1 MKGFFVHIACLTAL
15 FLTFISCS
23 RERKEESAPQEG
35 GVVTIHVG
43 TAALERTKAD
53 TPGSDGAGDG
63 GSFSDYSMHFD
74 VPAVSTLSVWV
85 SDGSAGYSVAVLAGG
100 VVTTSVV
107 NSSVSKKIDFAD
119 IPEGR
124 VTIYPLGGAL
134 KIYEISYTHAGGTKT
149 WDFDNSTFQ
158 AMLAAITPLHPHPD
172 LDASGPWDA
181 TIDGL
186 TIWSKGNSTW
196 NTTGGY
202 FEFAGG
208 YTGTDD
214 LIILIAN
221 SAGDIVITYPDSER
235 PGIPYGTIENQTA
248 VEATLKFDFSTL
260 AAGPYTVYAFGNT
273 SGLWPMTDGTNNY
286 ADGAALK
293 SIETADIV
301 DALRFQDQERNTIGW
316 EDDHF
321 NDPGVKTCDDGLV
334 VLNGR
339 IPVSAKASLTVSS
352 GKNGEAYLELLR
364 CVAKV
369 TAIIKNNTT
378 YSLDLVHYRHTVHDI
393 NPSSGYVIPRESD
406 DFCGTAGNLLQYPEK
421 KYSPI
426 PYANPEDVPP
436 IHISTVG
443 SEEYSWYVFPSQG
456 PYKICIGFSEDTS
469 GELVNHTYTK
479 LPITN
484 WRQQNIPE
492 LKRNQH
498 MIVTTRLSE
507 GKTVSFNFTVND
519 WDDDHVST
527 VQFD

>member
-1 MKGFFVHIACLTAL
+1 M
-15 FLTFISCS
+15 
-23 RERKEESAPQEG
+23 
-35 GVVTIHVG
+35 
-43 TAALERTKAD
+43 
-53 TPGSDGAGDG
+53 
-63 GSFSDYSMHFD
+63 
-74 VPAVSTLSVWV
+74 
-85 SDGSAGYSVAVLAGG
+85 
-100 VVTTSVV
+100 
-107 NSSVSKKIDFAD
+107 
-119 IPEGR
+119 
-124 VTIYPLGGAL
+124 
-134 KIYEISYTHAGGTKT
+134 
-149 WDFDNSTFQ
+149 
-158 AMLAAITPLHPHPD
+158 
-172 LDASGPWDA
+172 
-181 TIDGL
+181 
-186 TIWSKGNSTW
+186 
-196 NTTGGY
+196 
-202 FEFAGG
+202 
-208 YTGTDD
+208 
-214 LIILIAN
+214 
-221 SAGDIVITYPDSER
+221 
-235 PGIPYGTIENQTA
+235 
-248 VEATLKFDFSTL
+248 EATLKFDFSTL

-273 SGLWPMTDGTNNY
+273 SGLWEMTDGTDDY
-286 ADGAALK
+286 ATGSDLLSLTTK
-293 SIETADIV
+293 TQV
-301 DALRFQDQERNTIGW
+301 DALRFKDQERNTIGW
-316 EDDHF
+316 EDASFD
-321 NDPGVKTCDDGLV
+321 DPEVPGKRWDDGVTL
-334 VLNGR
+334 LNGR
-339 IPVSAKASLTVSS
+339 MPVSAKASLTVSS